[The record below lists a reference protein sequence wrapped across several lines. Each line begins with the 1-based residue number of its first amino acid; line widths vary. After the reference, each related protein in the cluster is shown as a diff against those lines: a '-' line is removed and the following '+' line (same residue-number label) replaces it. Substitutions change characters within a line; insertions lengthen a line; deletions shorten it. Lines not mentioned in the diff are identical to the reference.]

1 MAFPRGG
8 EFVVSVVTTWSATA
22 FLDGRYVGQVEG
34 LESTAR
40 IAYPV
45 AELRT
50 ALSG

>member
-22 FLDGRYVGQVEG
+22 FLDGRYVGRVEG
-34 LESTAR
+34 LASTAR

-45 AELRT
+45 AELHT